1 MRPTL
6 DRPQPA
12 CKATLTERPAWRS
25 DGSVTL
31 ALVSVIGE
39 PEAAVRVETAP
50 PQSVRIVSS
59 LAEIEEVRER
69 WEAAPV
75 GRHDADI
82 DFYLA
87 FAASRPE
94 FVRPYVL
101 LLERGGELEAMMVA
115 RVEDIRLRAGIGYRT
130 VFSART
136 RSITL
141 VHGGLVGVDDRSAPL
156 LLYALQQS
164 LARREADLLFLPAQ
178 RTDSPLYRAALDT
191 VPAYRRQPFEGR
203 GVHRTLALPDTFD
216 EFLRSR
222 SKSTRE
228 SVKRYRKKVE
238 RDLGDRLELRVY
250 RDPADIERIFAD
262 TEPVAALT
270 YQRGL
275 GVALSDTP
283 EQRALIEVGLRRG
296 WYRVYVLSLDGK
308 TIAFWPGSAHGGTF
322 HIGTPGYDPA
332 YADYRIGTYLQ
343 MRMFEDLIAD
353 PDTNAVDYGLG
364 DAEYKRRFGSE
375 SWDEADLH
383 VFAATPRALAVNA
396 ARSGILGAAECAR
409 AALRRAG
416 VLERVKRGWRRRL
429 ARSSSPG

>member
-1 MRPTL
+1 
-6 DRPQPA
+6 
-12 CKATLTERPAWRS
+12 
-25 DGSVTL
+25 VT
-31 ALVSVIGE
+31 VIGE
-39 PEAAVRVETAP
+39 PVAPVRSVRV
-50 PQSVRIVSS
+50 VDS
-59 LAEIEEVRER
+59 LDAIEEIRER

-75 GRHDADI
+75 GRHDAEI

-87 FAASRPE
+87 FAASRPA

-101 LLERGGELEAMMVA
+101 MLEHGDELEAMVVA
-115 RVEDIRLRAGIGYRT
+115 RVEDVRLRAGIGYRT

-136 RSITL
+136 RTITL
-141 VHGGLVGVDDRSAPL
+141 VHGGLVGVDEDNAPL
-156 LLYALQQS
+156 ILDALNQS
-164 LARREADLLFLPAQ
+164 LARREADLLFLGAQ
-178 RTDSPLYRAALDT
+178 RTDSPLYRTALGT
-191 VPAYRRQPFEGR
+191 VPARRRQPFEGT
-203 GVHRTLALPDTFD
+203 GVHRALALPDTFD

-250 RDPADIERIFAD
+250 RDPADVERIFAD

-275 GVALSDTP
+275 GVALADTP
-283 EQRALIEVGLRRG
+283 EQRALVEIGLQRG
-296 WYRVYVLSLDGK
+296 WYRVYVLYLDGK
-308 TIAFWPGSAHGGTF
+308 TIAFWPGSAHAGTF

-332 YADYRIGTYLQ
+332 YSDYRIGNYLL
-343 MRMFEDLIAD
+343 MRMFEDLIAE
-353 PDTNAVDYGLG
+353 PGIHTVDYGQG

-383 VFAATPRALAVNA
+383 VFAPNPRALAINA
-396 ARSGILGAAECAR
+396 TRAAILGAAEGAR
-409 AALRRAG
+409 AALGKAG
-416 VLERVKRGWRRRL
+416 VLERVKRGERRRL